1 MLTLETEPEVRTVA
15 AHQEERA
22 LAPLTLAFTND
33 PAARWMYADAH
44 QFRLFFPRFAR
55 AFGGRAFTHGTAQQ
69 IGACHG
75 TALWLPPGVA
85 PEDEV
90 LIPLIEET
98 VLAERQPEVFAIFEQ
113 MGALQPAEPHWYLPL
128 LGIDPRHQG
137 RGLGSLLMGKM
148 LAAIDDS
155 GAPAYLEASN
165 ERNVPFYERL
175 GFEVR
180 GKIQAGDSPTLFAML
195 REPR

>member
-22 LAPLTLAFTND
+22 LAPLMLAFTND

-44 QFRLFFPRFAR
+44 QFRLFFPRFVR
-55 AFGGRAFTHGTAQQ
+55 AFGGQAFVHGTAQQ
-69 IGACHG
+69 IGAYHG
-75 TALWLPPGVA
+75 AALWLPPGVA

-90 LIPLIEET
+90 LVPLIEET
-98 VLAERQPEVFAIFEQ
+98 VLAERQPEAFAIFEQ
-113 MGALQPAEPHWYLPL
+113 MGALHPAEPHWYLPF

-180 GKIQAGDSPTLFAML
+180 GRIQAGDSPTLFAML